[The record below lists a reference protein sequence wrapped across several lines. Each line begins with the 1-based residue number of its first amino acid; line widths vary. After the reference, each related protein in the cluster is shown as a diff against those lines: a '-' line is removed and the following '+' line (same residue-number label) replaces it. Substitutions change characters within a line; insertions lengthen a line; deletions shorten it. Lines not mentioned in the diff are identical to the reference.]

1 MGLPEV
7 KYHADCT
14 AVELGYSHSFEQPVL
29 YRDVVFEVFPYTGR
43 LKV

>member
-1 MGLPEV
+1 MGLLEI
-7 KYHADCT
+7 KYHPDCIT
-14 AVELGYSHSFEQPVL
+14 VELGYSHPFEQPVL